1 MHPADAPA
9 FQALRAQMENEW
21 TPQMMRVLDIDTSA
35 LPVLW
40 DADFLYGPRTASGD
54 DTYVLCE
61 INVSSVIPFPEQ
73 VPVAVARIVLAR
85 LQAAQQRTG

>member
-1 MHPADAPA
+1 
-9 FQALRAQMENEW
+9 METEW
-21 TPQMMRVLDIDTSA
+21 TPQMMRVLDIGTIS

-40 DADFLYGPRTASGD
+40 HADFLSGPRTASGD

-61 INVSSVIPFPEQ
+61 INESSVIPFPEQ
-73 VPVAVARIVLAR
+73 APSAVARVVLAR